1 HYKPDRRFPLLQ
13 NYAASEAPQL
23 PHGYPMMTM
32 VAMVPPLWRR
42 SMNPR
47 VRRWRQMYYPEISD
61 WKPYNKATNP
71 PPR

>member
-1 HYKPDRRFPLLQ
+1 MA
-13 NYAASEAPQL
+13 NAV
-23 PHGYPMMTM
+23 